1 MKKNIVLRNLY
12 IVLLPCM
19 LVCHANHTSV
29 RLPMTDPQ
37 YYNHAEYYSLS
48 GMPLNTLQKGINP
61 YIIIKKGGN
70 MSLNKNK

>member
-1 MKKNIVLRNLY
+1 
-12 IVLLPCM
+12 
-19 LVCHANHTSV
+19 
-29 RLPMTDPQ
+29 MTDPQ

-48 GMPLNTLQKGINP
+48 GMPLNTLQKGVNP